1 MPQIWCLPSQL
12 NQVFM
17 NLVMNAI
24 QALEGTAGEAA
35 DLAESSQKE
44 IKIET
49 SVERGG
55 AIVAISDNGP
65 GVPADLKARIF
76 DPFFT
81 TKPRGQGTGL
91 GLSISTDIVRKHGG
105 TLHVERPAEGGAR
118 FVVRL
123 PVRPEPRP
131 SVRAG

>member
-1 MPQIWCLPSQL
+1 MYKRQ
-12 NQVFM
+12 
-17 NLVMNAI
+17 I

-49 SVERGG
+49 SVERGA